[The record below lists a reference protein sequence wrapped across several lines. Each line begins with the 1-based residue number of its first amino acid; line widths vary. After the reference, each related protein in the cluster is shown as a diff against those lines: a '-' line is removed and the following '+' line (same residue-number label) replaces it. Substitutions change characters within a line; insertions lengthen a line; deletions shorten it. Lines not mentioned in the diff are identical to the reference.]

1 MRTAS
6 QNLLRL
12 LAENLGAYAVKDA
25 AHTTAATTRTM
36 SKFGPSESLKK
47 KNKVLAPATAV
58 VARMNS
64 GICFEAK
71 GALIMHQ

>member
-12 LAENLGAYAVKDA
+12 LAEKLGAYAVKDA

-36 SKFGPSESLKK
+36 SKFGPSGSLKK
-47 KNKVLAPATAV
+47 KNKALAPAIAII
-58 VARMNS
+58 ARIRNWIS
-64 GICFEAK
+64 FEAK
-71 GALIMHQ
+71 RVLIMQE